1 MKLDIKVDLEDECYQ
16 VAFETS
22 QAQTL
27 KELKQILAIVRAL
40 SAYHEL
46 DPELGLEDLEEIVD
60 KTQELNKEIFTFII
74 GPEEIEVDI

>member
-1 MKLDIKVDLEDECYQ
+1 MKVDINVQMEDESYH
-16 VAFETS
+16 VGFS
-22 QAQTL
+22 INQAKTL

-60 KTQELNKEIFTFII
+60 KTQEFNKEVFTFII